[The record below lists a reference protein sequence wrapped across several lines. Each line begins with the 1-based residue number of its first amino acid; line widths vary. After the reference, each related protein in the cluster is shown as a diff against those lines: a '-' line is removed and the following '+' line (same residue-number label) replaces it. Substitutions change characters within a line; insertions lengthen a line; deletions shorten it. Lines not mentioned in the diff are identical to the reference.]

1 MSDDLDDDGF
11 PDNSKSVLYDLF
23 GDVDSFL
30 DGNDLREEEVVIK
43 MSEYQG
49 GSALDLYVKVAEPYV
64 DLLGDPDFHQ
74 RYEMEDYET
83 AMLNGVW
90 EELLEDEYGDTEIRT
105 V

>member
-1 MSDDLDDDGF
+1 MDDNIEDKDISE
-11 PDNSKSVLYDLF
+11 NSKSVLYDVF
-23 GDVDSFL
+23 EDVDSFL
-30 DGNDLREEEVVIK
+30 DGNNLREEEVVIK

-49 GSALDLYVKVAEPYV
+49 GSALDLYVTVAEPYV

-74 RYEMEDYET
+74 KYEMESYEE

-90 EELLEDEYGDTEIRT
+90 EELLEDEYSDTEIRT